1 MVNRKRITSQDVA
14 DAAGVSRTTVSL
26 VLNNV
31 PGAQIREETRQ
42 KVFAVAHKLGYVPDA
57 AARALV
63 SGRAQIIGLLL
74 IRRASHIASDG
85 FLNQILDGLLE
96 DIHRSGMRLLFDI
109 VEPEHQKEAYLNL
122 VRAKHIDGIILFGPR
137 FDDAALEALEED
149 RVPVVLIGQLPGSNL
164 HSVDIDNFKASHMAV
179 EHLIH
184 LGHIKI
190 ACITNA
196 SPSYTGAADRL
207 AGYSKAL
214 EDAGIPMRDD
224 LIRYGD
230 FSESSGYKQMHN
242 LFESGASFT
251 AVFVASDEVA
261 IGAKAAIREHDLRIP
276 HDIALVGFD
285 DLPIA
290 RYLDPPLTTVSVP
303 ALELARKAS
312 TMLINSLQGEE
323 TNEHRVIL
331 ETTLRIRESC
341 GAKLHKYRKFEAS

>member
-1 MVNRKRITSQDVA
+1 MVNQKRVTSQDVA

-31 PGAQIREETRQ
+31 PGVQISEETRQ
-42 KVFAVAHKLGYVPDA
+42 KVFKVARQLGYVPDA

-96 DIHRSGMRLLFDI
+96 DIHRSDMRLLFDI
-109 VEPEHQKEAYLNL
+109 VEPEQQKEAYLNL
-122 VRAKHIDGIILFGPR
+122 ARAKHIDGIILFGPR
-137 FDDAALEALEED
+137 FDDEALEALEKD
-149 RVPVVLIGQLPGSNL
+149 RVPVVLIGQLPGSNI
-164 HSVDIDNFKASHMAV
+164 HSVDIDNFNASRKAV
-179 EHLIH
+179 EHLIRLSH
-184 LGHIKI
+184 NQI

-196 SPSYTGAADRL
+196 SLTYTAAADRL

-214 EDAGIPMRDD
+214 EDAGIPMDEN

-230 FSESSGYKQMHN
+230 FSESSGFKQMHS
-242 LFESGASFT
+242 LLESAADFT
-251 AVFVASDEVA
+251 AAFVASDEVA
-261 IGAKAAIREHDLRIP
+261 IGAKAAIRERGLRIP

-303 ALELARKAS
+303 ALELARQAS
-312 TMLINSLQGEE
+312 GMLINSLQGEE
-323 TNEHRVIL
+323 VSERRVIL
-331 ETTLRIRESC
+331 DTTLRVRDSC
-341 GAKLHKYRKFEAS
+341 GAKLRQN

>member
-1 MVNRKRITSQDVA
+1 MANRKRITSQDVA

-42 KVFAVAHKLGYVPDA
+42 KVFTVARKLGYVPDA

-63 SGRAQIIGLLL
+63 SGRAQIIGLLM

-137 FDDAALEALEED
+137 FDDEALEALEKD

-164 HSVDIDNFKASHMAV
+164 HSIDIDNIKASRTAV

-184 LGHIKI
+184 LGHTQI

-196 SPSYTGAADRL
+196 SPTYTAAADRL
-207 AGYSKAL
+207 AGYSQAL
-214 EDAGIPMRDD
+214 EDAGLPYREN
-224 LIRYGD
+224 LVRYGD
-230 FSESSGYKQMHN
+230 FSESSGYTQMHS
-242 LFESGASFT
+242 LFDDAAKFT
-251 AVFVASDEVA
+251 AAFVASDEVA

-303 ALELARKAS
+303 APELARKAS

-323 TNEHRVIL
+323 VSERRIIL
-331 ETTLRIRESC
+331 DTKLRIRESC
-341 GAKLHKYRKFEAS
+341 GIKLHAN